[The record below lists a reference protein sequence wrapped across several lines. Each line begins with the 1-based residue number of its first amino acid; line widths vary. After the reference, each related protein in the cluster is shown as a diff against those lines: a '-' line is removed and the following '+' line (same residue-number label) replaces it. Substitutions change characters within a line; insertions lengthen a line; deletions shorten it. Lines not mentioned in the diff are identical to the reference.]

1 MHAQVTPED
10 SRLLHSIPP
19 ARVAL
24 IERIAQS
31 VPGAGRSA
39 KAQNNLQQR
48 FVRTYF
54 RGVGEEDLA
63 ERTPA
68 ALAKAAMSHFDFGSQ
83 RRAPGHSLV
92 RVFNPD
98 PRRDGFESPHT
109 VVMLVT
115 DDMPFLVDSIGIVFS
130 RAEIAVHMIVHP
142 VLDVHRDG
150 RGRVVDLGSNG
161 SDKSHAESWELYE
174 IDRQTDPA
182 QLEKLQ
188 QQVEATLADVHKV
201 VADWIPMRDR
211 AKGLVA
217 SLEANPPALPAEEIS
232 EARRLLEWM
241 EARHFVFLGY
251 RYYKLERGSSEDK
264 LLADAR
270 TSLGILRNSGPATTR
285 QSPVILR
292 GEVRTRAREPELLI
306 LTKANSTATVHRAE
320 YLDYIGVKDFDERGK
335 VCGEHRFLGLWTST
349 AYHRSPRDIP
359 VLRRKVER
367 VIEYFGLDSQSH
379 DGKAVLNVLET
390 YPRDEL
396 FQASVDDLIRIARG
410 VVNLYERRTVRL
422 LVRRDPYQRFYSCLI
437 YVPRDRYNTEVR
449 QRIEKLVLEGFEGKS
464 VETQVQ
470 ISGSNHARVHV
481 VVHTDPDSK
490 AKPDLAAIE
499 HRIAEAALTWADRL
513 RNVVVENK
521 GEADGIALANRYR
534 RAFPIAYEE
543 DVSPRDALDDLADL
557 EALRAQSAPL
567 PDAAKTSAL
576 RLNLHRPPTQKPERV
591 HLKVVKLGD
600 PIPISDLLP
609 MLENFGLRVI
619 SERPYELAW
628 PEGGSAWIQ
637 DFELEHRDRLPVE
650 IAKIEANFNEA
661 FLAAWR
667 GDIENDGF
675 NRLLLV
681 AGLAAREIVILRAYC
696 RYLLQTG
703 VPFSQAYM
711 ERTLGANPAIARNLV
726 RLFER
731 RFDPDAVRAVR
742 GAQRDADK
750 LVAQLHTDLDA
761 VTSLDEDR
769 ILRAYLNLVEAT
781 IRTNYYQ
788 FPDGQLPDGQLQ
800 DGQLQ
805 GRPRKPYVAFK
816 LDPARIP
823 DLPLPRPKFEVFV
836 YSPRVEAVH
845 LRMGYVA
852 RGGIRWSDRREDFR
866 TEILGLMKA
875 QNVKNTLI
883 VPVGAKG
890 GFVCKRLPVNGTRE
904 EVQAEVIACYQT
916 LIRGLLDLTDN
927 IVAGKIVPP
936 PRVVRRDPD
945 DAYLVVAA
953 DKGTATFSDIA
964 NAISLEY
971 GYWLGD
977 ACASGGSAGYDHKKM
992 AITARGA
999 WECVK
1004 RHFREIGTDIQKRD
1018 FTVIGI
1024 GDMSGDVFG
1033 NGMLLSRHIR
1043 LLAAFDHRHLFL
1055 DPAADAATSFAE
1067 RERLFQLPRSSWDDY
1082 DRKKISKGGGVFPR
1096 SAKSIPLSPEASAML
1111 GLTATSAAPNE
1122 IIRAIL
1128 RMPADLLWN
1137 GGIGTYVKSSE
1148 ESNAEVGDRTNDTLR
1163 VNGAELRVKV
1173 VGEGGNLGLSQRGRV
1188 EYALAGG
1195 RLNTDFIDNSAG
1207 VNTSDVEVNIK
1218 ILLNPLMQAGKLT
1231 RGDRNKLLARMTN
1244 EVATL
1249 VLRNNYLQ
1257 SQAISTLEQQAR
1269 ARLPEYQHL
1278 IRTLERSGEL
1288 NRALEFL
1295 PADDEL
1301 ADRRKR
1307 GTGLTRPEL
1316 AILLAYSKIWLTNH
1330 LLASDV
1336 PEDPYLSSEL
1346 ERYFPAPVQERYARQ
1361 ISQHRLRRE
1370 IITTATTNSLVNRMG
1385 PAFVPRAQEDTGA
1398 EPAQIARAYTAGRE
1412 IFEMRKTWA
1421 EIEAL
1426 DTKVPAKLQY
1436 SMAFQT
1442 GRLLRHVT
1450 YWLLAHRKREL
1461 QVDAAVAEFR
1471 KGVRQLESEIVNI
1484 LSGAERERFE
1494 KVRQEHVEAGVPAN
1508 LATRIASLGANNAAL
1523 DIVEIATRHEV
1534 GVAEAARVY
1543 FEIGTRVGLDW
1554 LRDQIEQLSVE
1565 GPWQAIARTGL
1576 RDAAMRIHRR
1586 LAERALSREQ
1596 GAAHARVSAWVEAG
1610 GDDLAH
1616 WQRTLTE
1623 MRASGA
1629 VDFAS
1634 LSVGVESVRKLA
1646 D

>member
-1 MHAQVTPED
+1 MSTQAPVSSED

-19 ARVAL
+19 SRVAL
-24 IERIAQS
+24 IEGIALAAARRNR
-31 VPGAGRSA
+31 GA
-39 KAQNNLQQR
+39 LQQR
-48 FVRTYF
+48 YVRAYF

-63 ERTPA
+63 ERAPSVLARA
-68 ALAKAAMSHFDFGSQ
+68 ALEHLELGSQ
-83 RRAPGHSLV
+83 RRRPGQPLV

-98 PRRDGFESPHT
+98 PQRDGFESPHT

-115 DDMPFLVDSIGIVFS
+115 DDMPFLVDSVGIVFS
-130 RAEIAVHMIVHP
+130 RADIAVHLIIHP
-142 VLDVHRDG
+142 VLEIQRDG
-150 RGRVVDLGSNG
+150 RGRLTGLGANG
-161 SDKSHAESWELYE
+161 SQGAHAESWQFYE

-182 QLEKLQ
+182 QLEKLKRRI
-188 QQVEATLADVHKV
+188 ETTLADVRTV
-201 VADWIPMRDR
+201 VEDWRPMR
-211 AKGLVA
+211 AQTKTLITA
-217 SLEANPPALPAEEIS
+217 LESNPPPLSADEVS
-232 EARRLLEWM
+232 EARLLLDWM
-241 EARHFVFLGY
+241 EGRHFVYLGY
-251 RYYKLERGSSEDK
+251 RYYRLERGANEDR
-264 LLADAR
+264 LIPDPR
-270 TSLGILRNSGPATTR
+270 SGLGILRTPASGSRPA
-285 QSPVILR
+285 PIVLR
-292 GEVRTRAREPELLI
+292 GEMRARARERELLI
-306 LTKANSTATVHRAE
+306 LTKANSTATVHRGE
-320 YLDYIGVKDFDERGK
+320 FLDYVGVKNFDERGR
-335 VCGEHRFLGLWTST
+335 VCGEYRFLGLWTST
-349 AYHRSPRDIP
+349 AYHGSPRDIP
-359 VLRRKVER
+359 VLRRKVQQ
-367 VIEYFGLDSQSH
+367 VIEYFGLDPQSH

-396 FQASVDDLIRIARG
+396 FQAAVEDLIRIARG

-422 LVRRDPYQRFYSCLI
+422 LVRRDPYHRFYSCLI

-449 QRIEKLVLEGFEGKS
+449 QRIEQIVLEGFSGRS

-481 VVHTDPDSK
+481 VVHTDPESK
-490 AKPDLAAIE
+490 PKVDLAAVE
-499 HRIAEAALTWADRL
+499 HRIAEAALTWTDRL
-513 RNVVVENK
+513 RDVLIENK
-521 GEADGIALANRYR
+521 GEAAGLALASRYR
-534 RAFPIAYEE
+534 RSFAMAYEE
-543 DVSPRDALDDLADL
+543 DVQPRDALDDLADL
-557 EALRAQSAPL
+557 EALREQSAAAAS
-567 PDAAKTSAL
+567 DARGGTL
-576 RLNLHRPPTQKPERV
+576 RLSLHRPAQQKPERV
-591 HLKVVKLGD
+591 HLKIVKLGD
-600 PIPISDLLP
+600 PVPISDLLP

-628 PEGGSAWIQ
+628 PEGGAAWIQ
-637 DFELEHRDRLPVE
+637 DFELEHRDRLLIDIARVE
-650 IAKIEANFNEA
+650 NPFKDA

-667 GDIENDGF
+667 GEVENDGF
-675 NRLLLV
+675 NRLLIV
-681 AGLAAREIVILRAYC
+681 AGLTAREIVVLRAYC

-711 ERTLGANPAIARNLV
+711 ERTLAANAAIARNLV

-731 RFDPDAVRAVR
+731 RFDADSSAPARGAVRE
-742 GAQRDADK
+742 ADK
-750 LVAQLHTDLDA
+750 LVAQLRTDLDS

-769 ILRAYLNLVEAT
+769 ILRAYLNVVEAT
-781 IRTNYYQ
+781 LRTNFYQ
-788 FPDGQLPDGQLQ
+788 PD
-800 DGQLQ
+800 
-805 GRPRKPYVAFK
+805 KPYLAVK
-816 LDPARIP
+816 LDPSKIP

-890 GFVCKRLPVNGTRE
+890 GFVCKKLPTGSRE
-904 EVQAEVIACYQT
+904 EVQAEVIACYQY

-927 IVAGKIVPP
+927 IVGGRIVPP
-936 PRVVRRDPD
+936 ARVVRRDPD

-1004 RHFREIGTDIQKRD
+1004 RHFREIGTDIQKKD

-1043 LLAAFDHRHLFL
+1043 LQAAFDHRHIFL
-1055 DPAADAATSFAE
+1055 DPAPDATTSFAE
-1067 RERLFQLPRSSWDDY
+1067 RQRMFDLPRSSWDDY
-1082 DRKKISKGGGVFPR
+1082 DRKKISRGGGVFPR
-1096 SAKSIPLSPEASAML
+1096 SAKSIALAPEAAAML
-1111 GLTATSAAPNE
+1111 GLAPGAAAPNE
-1122 IIRAIL
+1122 VIRGIL

-1148 ESNAEVGDRTNDTLR
+1148 ESNAEVGDRTNDALR
-1163 VNGAELRVKV
+1163 IDGRELRVKV
-1173 VGEGGNLGLSQRGRV
+1173 VGEGGNLGFSQRGRV

-1231 RGDRNKLLARMTN
+1231 RGERNRLLARMTN
-1244 EVATL
+1244 EIATL

-1257 SQAISTLEQQAR
+1257 SQAISTLELQAA
-1269 ARLPEYQHL
+1269 ARLAEYQHL

-1307 GTGLTRPEL
+1307 GAGLTRPEL
-1316 AILLAYSKIWLTNH
+1316 SILLAYSKIWLTHH
-1330 LLASDV
+1330 LLDSDV

-1346 ERYFPAPVQERYARQ
+1346 VRYFPAPVQERFPRA
-1361 ISQHRLRRE
+1361 IAQHRLRRE

-1398 EPAQIARAYTAGRE
+1398 EPAQIARAYTAARE
-1412 IFEMRKTWA
+1412 IFDMRETWA

-1442 GRLLRHVT
+1442 SRLLRHVT

-1461 QVDAAVAEFR
+1461 HVDGAVAEFR
-1471 KGVRQLESEIVNI
+1471 RGVRQLQ
-1484 LSGAERERFE
+1484 AEVTHVLAGSDRERFE
-1494 KVRQEHVEAGVPAN
+1494 KLRREHMEAGVPAK
-1508 LATRIASLGANNAAL
+1508 LAERIASLAANNAAL

-1534 GVAEAARVY
+1534 SVAQAACAY
-1543 FEIGTRVGLDW
+1543 FEVGARVGLDW
-1554 LRDQIEQLSVE
+1554 LREQIEQLSVE

-1576 RDAAMRIHRR
+1576 RGAAMRIHRR
-1586 LAERALSREQ
+1586 LTERVLSRKDSGDAQ
-1596 GAAHARVSAWVEAG
+1596 ARVAAWAETG
-1610 GDDLAH
+1610 SEELAL
-1616 WQRTLTE
+1616 WQRTLAE
-1623 MRASGA
+1623 MRASGFY
-1629 VDFAS
+1629 DFAT
-1634 LSVGVESVRKLA
+1634 LSVGVESVRKLT

>member
-24 IERIAQS
+24 IERIAQAT
-31 VPGAGRSA
+31 PGAGKSA
-39 KAQNNLQQR
+39 KAQNNLPQR
-48 FVRTYF
+48 FVRSYF

-68 ALAKAAMSHFDFGSQ
+68 VLAKAAMDHLTFGSE
-83 RRAPGHSLV
+83 RRPAGQPLV

-98 PRRDGFESPHT
+98 PKRDGFESPHT

-115 DDMPFLVDSIGIVFS
+115 DDAPFLVDSLGIVFR
-130 RAEIAVHMIVHP
+130 RAEVAVHLIVHP
-142 VLDVHRDG
+142 VLDIHRDG
-150 RGRVVDLGSNG
+150 RGRIVELGANG
-161 SDKSHAESWELYE
+161 SDKIHAESWQLYE

-182 QLEKLQ
+182 QLEKLKR
-188 QQVEATLADVHKV
+188 EIESTLADVH
-201 VADWIPMRDR
+201 VAVEDWGRMRD
-211 AKGLVA
+211 KVK
-217 SLEANPPALPAEEIS
+217 SIVSTLEANPPPLPADEVS
-232 EARRLLEWM
+232 EGRRLLEWM

-251 RYYKLERGSSEDK
+251 RHYNLERGSSEDK
-264 LLADAR
+264 LVPDTR
-270 TSLGILRNSGPATTR
+270 SGLGILRNGSRGTVRSGATT
-285 QSPVILR
+285 LR
-292 GEVRTRAREPELLI
+292 GDVRARARESELLI
-306 LTKANSTATVHRAE
+306 LTKANSTATVHRGE
-320 YLDYIGVKDFDERGK
+320 YLDYIGVKTFDERGR
-335 VCGEHRFLGLWTST
+335 VNGEHRFLGLWTSA
-349 AYHRSPRDIP
+349 AYHRTPRDIP

-367 VIEYFGLDSQSH
+367 VIEYFGLDPASH

-422 LVRRDPYQRFYSCLI
+422 LVRRDPYHRFYSCLI

-449 QRIEKLVLEGFEGKS
+449 QRIERIGLEGFNGTS

-481 VVHTDPDSK
+481 VVHTDTDSRPK
-490 AKPDLAAIE
+490 VDLAAIE
-499 HRIAEAALTWADRL
+499 RRIAEAALTWADRL
-513 RNVVVENK
+513 RDIVVENK
-521 GEADGIALANRYR
+521 GEAAGLALANRYR
-534 RAFPIAYEE
+534 RAFPMAYEE

-557 EALRAQSAPL
+557 EALREQSAPL
-567 PDAAKTSAL
+567 PDSAKTSAL
-576 RLNLHRPPTQKPERV
+576 RLNLHRPPEQKLERV
-591 HLKVVKLGD
+591 HLKIVKLGE
-600 PIPISDLLP
+600 PVPISDLLP

-637 DFELEHRDRLPVE
+637 DFEVEHRDRLPIE
-650 IAKIEANFNEA
+650 IARVEADFTDA

-681 AGLAAREIVILRAYC
+681 AGLKAREIVVLRAYC

-711 ERTLGANPAIARNLV
+711 ERTLAGNPAIARNLV

-731 RFDPDAVRAVR
+731 RFDPDAVRPAR

-750 LVAQLHTDLDA
+750 LVAQLRTDLDA
-761 VTSLDEDR
+761 VASLDEDR
-769 ILRAYLNLVEAT
+769 ILRGYLNVVEAT
-781 IRTNYYQ
+781 LRTNFYQ
-788 FPDGQLPDGQLQ
+788 V
-800 DGQLQ
+800 Q
-805 GRPRKPYVAFK
+805 GPGENPSPKSYVAFK
-816 LDPARIP
+816 LDPAKIP

-890 GFVCKRLPVNGTRE
+890 GFVCKKLPTGTRE

-916 LIRGLLDLTDN
+916 LMRSLLDLTDN
-927 IVAGKIVPP
+927 IVAGRVVPP

-945 DAYLVVAA
+945 DTYLVVAA

-1004 RHFREIGTDIQKRD
+1004 RHFREIGTDIQKKD

-1043 LLAAFDHRHLFL
+1043 LLAAFDHRHIFL
-1055 DPAADAATSFAE
+1055 DPAADPATGFTE
-1067 RERLFQLPRSSWDDY
+1067 RERLFELPRSSWDDY
-1082 DRKKISKGGGVFPR
+1082 ERKKISKGGGVFPR
-1096 SAKSIPLSPEASAML
+1096 SAKSIPLAPEASAML
-1111 GLTATSAAPNE
+1111 GIQGTSATPNE
-1122 IIRAIL
+1122 VIRAIL

-1148 ESNAEVGDRTNDTLR
+1148 ESNAEVGDRTNDAVR
-1163 VNGAELRVKV
+1163 INGADLRAKV
-1173 VGEGGNLGLSQRGRV
+1173 VGEGGNLGLTQRGRV
-1188 EYALAGG
+1188 EYGLAGG

-1231 RGDRNKLLARMTN
+1231 RGERNKLLARMTN

-1257 SQAISTLEQQAR
+1257 SQAVSTLELQAR

-1278 IRTLERSGEL
+1278 IRALERSGDL

-1307 GTGLTRPEL
+1307 GAGLTRPEL
-1316 AILLAYSKIWLTNH
+1316 SILLAYSKIWLTHH

-1346 ERYFPAPVQERYARQ
+1346 VRYFPEPLQERFARA

-1385 PAFVPRAQEDTGA
+1385 PAFVPRAQEDSGA
-1398 EPAQIARAYTAGRE
+1398 EPAQIARAYTAARE
-1412 IFEMRKTWA
+1412 IFDMRKTWA

-1442 GRLLRHVT
+1442 SRLLRHVT

-1471 KGVRQLESEIVNI
+1471 KGVRQLEGEIANV
-1484 LSGAERERFE
+1484 LSGADRERFE
-1494 KVRQEHVEAGVPAN
+1494 KVRREHVEAGVPAD
-1508 LATRIASLGANNAAL
+1508 LAARIAGLTAHNAAL
-1523 DIVEIATRHEV
+1523 DIVEIATGHKV

-1543 FEIGTRVGLDW
+1543 FEIGARVGLDW
-1554 LRDQIEQLSVE
+1554 LRDQIEQLSVD
-1565 GPWQAIARTGL
+1565 GPWQATARTGL
-1576 RDAAMRIHRR
+1576 RDGAMRIHRR
-1586 LAERALSREQ
+1586 LAERVLSRTDQ
-1596 GAAHARVSAWVEAG
+1596 GAAHARVAAWLEAS
-1610 GDDLAH
+1610 GDDLAQ
-1616 WQRTLTE
+1616 WQRTLSE
-1623 MRASGA
+1623 MKASGA
-1629 VDFAS
+1629 GDFAT